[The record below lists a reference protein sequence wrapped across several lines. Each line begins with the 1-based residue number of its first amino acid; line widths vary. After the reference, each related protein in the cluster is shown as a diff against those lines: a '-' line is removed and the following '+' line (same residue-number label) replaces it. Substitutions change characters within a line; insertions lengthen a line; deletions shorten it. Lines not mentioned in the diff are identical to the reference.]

1 MSLHDRLKTSN
12 GHPGPDADGA
22 TLVAVPVLG
31 EPAPEPVQSSDPYA
45 ELKTRVHHAVIAQL
59 GPQLFTTRTTE
70 DLSER
75 VLRAVTEQVM
85 LDGTPLTRDE
95 RRGAVGPRVPVRS
108 GLQAVVE

>member
-1 MSLHDRLKTSN
+1 MSLHDRLKTGSN
-12 GHPGPDADGA
+12 GHPGPDGTV
-22 TLVAVPVLG
+22 TLVAPAVLG
-31 EPAPEPVQSSDPYA
+31 EPAPKPEQSSDPYA

-85 LDGTPLTRDE
+85 LDG
-95 RRGAVGPRVPVRS
+95 RR
-108 GLQAVVE
+108 